1 MEQRVQVLEWE
12 LGQVEQDKNEAEL
25 TLTLREQEL
34 IAKLQPEI
42 DRLQLLLQEKAVE
55 LTSALDSIEKYKG
68 KNATLTES
76 IQVLQRETEKLQDE
90 QDQLVI
96 KLGKDKGEPARLAK
110 KAGVVDK
117 ALAGMKDDL
126 NRAQTEGANLEAT
139 LTAVTDE
146 KRQRED
152 DILSME
158 KELKGLIDEYEVLR
172 SDADRIQ
179 NQKRQESEVHK
190 SLYETGAD
198 LDRRL
203 AGLEHSQ
210 KLASDK
216 KQKLGK
222 ELYDS
227 KKRYKKVQNQKRQIE
242 NQLRDYLKQIE
253 EEQKKQSNLEEDR
266 QRQQEMRDKL
276 SDEYNI
282 LAKKV
287 LDEEGL
293 ERDRSGRLEG
303 VEKEISEADTKAQET
318 REEEGQLQKKMQ
330 WLGVERE
337 QMARKASMQVTQARE
352 KNEELKIKKLLILD
366 LTKKLQETEAMLK
379 HYIILYEDAK
389 NDRNKYVKLIQNSSQ
404 DLAETKERIKILQN
418 EVEILRNES
427 AEKDRALKEE
437 RHEVQKSRHER
448 DKTRGEINKLDFVI
462 KQKQSISQQQVQE
475 IGKLNAII
483 NTLEKEMIDLKHKH
497 EAACESRNYTGIQLI
512 DRNDE
517 LCILYEKSNIQESV
531 QKKGEKEI
539 RAKEDEIRM
548 LNLELAEVQRM
559 IEVVRKQIPLMP
571 TLANEVL
578 SLKSDLDAAKME
590 QKELSD
596 KIQDPTNKERY
607 RELPGEDP
615 DQEALEAKIQ
625 VLEERL
631 NNKKEELLEKELV
644 LEEISNLAKNLREQ
658 ALSGRQSTLELAE
671 RVNDF
676 QARIKDLTRK
686 MMATVSELSIF
697 QVTAQKLQKEKEEY
711 ETIVESAYSR
721 LEEGL
726 PPTEDCE
733 TELERMLRD
742 ERMRAEERAER
753 KQRELEEKEQPDM
766 ATKTTAM
773 SRVHNYV
780 PAGTVGLPSLG
791 LPQPYTVFMP
801 FVPSEAGATRRHFRK
816 PNPPPIEF

>member
-1 MEQRVQVLEWE
+1 MQVLEWE

-158 KELKGLIDEYEVLR
+158 KELKGLIEEYEVLR

-203 AGLEHSQ
+203 VGLEHSQ

-596 KIQDPTNKERY
+596 TIQDPSNKDRY

>member
-1 MEQRVQVLEWE
+1 VQVLEWE

-158 KELKGLIDEYEVLR
+158 KELKGLIEEYEVLR

-203 AGLEHSQ
+203 VGLEHSQ

-596 KIQDPTNKERY
+596 TIQDPSNKDRY

>member
-1 MEQRVQVLEWE
+1 MQVLEWE

-42 DRLQLLLQEKAVE
+42 DRLQSLLQDKAVE
-55 LTSALDSIEKYKG
+55 LTTALDSIEKFKS
-68 KNATLTES
+68 KNASLADS

-117 ALAGMKDDL
+117 ALSGMKDDL
-126 NRAQTEGANLEAT
+126 ARAQTEGANLEAT
-139 LTAVTDE
+139 LNAVNEE
-146 KRQRED
+146 KIQRED

-158 KELKGLIDEYEVLR
+158 KELKGLIDDYEVLR
-172 SDADRIQ
+172 TDADRIQ

-190 SLYETGAD
+190 SLYEHGAD
-198 LDRRL
+198 LDRKIMS
-203 AGLEHSQ
+203 LEHSQ
-210 KLASDK
+210 KLTSDK

-227 KKRYKKVQNQKRQIE
+227 KKRYKKVYNQKRQIE

-253 EEQKKQSNLEEDR
+253 EERKKQGNLEEDR

-303 VEKEISEADTKAQET
+303 VEKEIGEADGKAQET
-318 REEEGQLQKKMQ
+318 REEEAQLQKKMQ

-366 LTKKLQETEAMLK
+366 LTKKLQETEGMLK

-483 NTLEKEMIDLKHKH
+483 NTLEKEMIELKHKH
-497 EAACESRNYTGIQLI
+497 ESACESRNYTGIQLI

-571 TLANEVL
+571 TLANEIL
-578 SLKSDLDAAKME
+578 SLKAELDAAKSE

-596 KIQDPTNKERY
+596 QIQDPSNRARY

-658 ALSGRQSTLELAE
+658 ALSGRQATLDLAE

-686 MMATVSELSIF
+686 MMATVSELSMF

-711 ETIVESAYSR
+711 ETIVETAYSR
-721 LEEGL
+721 LEQSL

-733 TELERMLRD
+733 SELERMVRD

-753 KQRELEEKEQPDM
+753 KQREAEEKEQPDM
-766 ATKTTAM
+766 AVKTTAL
-773 SRVHNYV
+773 SRVHNYI
-780 PAGTVGLPSLG
+780 PAGTVGQPSLG
-791 LPQPYTVFMP
+791 LPQPYAVFMP

>member
-1 MEQRVQVLEWE
+1 MQVLEWE

-42 DRLQLLLQEKAVE
+42 DRLQTLMQEKAVE
-55 LTSALDSIEKYKG
+55 LTTALDSIDKYKG
-68 KNATLTES
+68 KNVTLTDS

-126 NRAQTEGANLEAT
+126 SRAQTEGANLDAT
-139 LTAVTDE
+139 LTAVTEE

-152 DILSME
+152 DILNME

-172 SDADRIQ
+172 GDADRIQ

-190 SLYETGAD
+190 SLYEHGAD
-198 LDRRL
+198 LDRKL
-203 AGLEHSQ
+203 MGLEHNQ
-210 KLASDK
+210 KLSSDK

-293 ERDRSGRLEG
+293 EHDRSGRLES
-303 VEKEISEADTKAQET
+303 VEKEIAEGDTKAQET
-318 REEEGQLQKKMQ
+318 REEEAQLQKKMQ

-497 EAACESRNYTGIQLI
+497 ESACESRNYTGIQLI

-571 TLANEVL
+571 TLANEVID
-578 SLKSDLDAAKME
+578 LKKELDEVKME
-590 QKELSD
+590 QKELSEQ
-596 KIQDPTNKERY
+596 IQDPSNTDRY

-721 LEEGL
+721 IEQGQ

-733 TELERMLRD
+733 TELERMMRD

-753 KQRELEEKEQPDM
+753 KQREAEEKEQPDM

-780 PAGTVGLPSLG
+780 PAGTAGQPSLG

>member
-1 MEQRVQVLEWE
+1 MQVLEWE

-25 TLTLREQEL
+25 TLTMREQEL

-42 DRLQLLLQEKAVE
+42 DRLQTLMQEKAVE
-55 LTSALDSIEKYKG
+55 LTTALDSIDKFKG
-68 KNATLTES
+68 KNVTLTES

-126 NRAQTEGANLEAT
+126 SRAQTEGTNLEGA
-139 LTAVTDE
+139 LTAITEE

-152 DILSME
+152 DILNME
-158 KELKGLIDEYEVLR
+158 KELKGLIEEYEILR
-172 SDADRIQ
+172 GDADRIQ

-190 SLYETGAD
+190 SLQEHGAD
-198 LDRRL
+198 LERKQM
-203 AGLEHSQ
+203 GLEHNQ
-210 KLASDK
+210 KLSSDK

-242 NQLRDYLKQIE
+242 NQLRDYLKQIA

-293 ERDRSGRLEG
+293 EHDRSSRLES
-303 VEKEISEADTKAQET
+303 VEKEIAEGDTKAQET
-318 REEEGQLQKKMQ
+318 REEEAQLQKKMQ

-497 EAACESRNYTGIQLI
+497 ESACESRNYTGIQLI

-578 SLKSDLDAAKME
+578 SLKRELDEVKME
-590 QKELSD
+590 QKELSEQ
-596 KIQDPTNKERY
+596 IQDPSNKARY

-721 LEEGL
+721 IEQGQ

-733 TELERMLRD
+733 MELERMMRD

-753 KQRELEEKEQPDM
+753 KQREAEEKEQPDM

-780 PAGTVGLPSLG
+780 PAGTAGQPSLG

>member
-1 MEQRVQVLEWE
+1 
-12 LGQVEQDKNEAEL
+12 
-25 TLTLREQEL
+25 
-34 IAKLQPEI
+34 
-42 DRLQLLLQEKAVE
+42 
-55 LTSALDSIEKYKG
+55 
-68 KNATLTES
+68 
-76 IQVLQRETEKLQDE
+76 
-90 QDQLVI
+90 
-96 KLGKDKGEPARLAK
+96 
-110 KAGVVDK
+110 
-117 ALAGMKDDL
+117 MKDDL
-126 NRAQTEGANLEAT
+126 SRAQTEGANLEAT
-139 LTAVTDE
+139 LTAVTEE

-152 DILSME
+152 DILNME

-172 SDADRIQ
+172 GDADRIQ

-190 SLYETGAD
+190 SLYEHGAD
-198 LDRRL
+198 LDRKL
-203 AGLEHSQ
+203 MGLEHNQ
-210 KLASDK
+210 KLSSDK

-293 ERDRSGRLEG
+293 EHDRSGRLEG
-303 VEKEISEADTKAQET
+303 VEKEIAEGDTKAQET
-318 REEEGQLQKKMQ
+318 REEEAQLQKKMQ

-497 EAACESRNYTGIQLI
+497 ESACESRNYTGIQLI

-578 SLKSDLDAAKME
+578 SLKRELDEVKME
-590 QKELSD
+590 QKELSE
-596 KIQDPTNKERY
+596 KIQDPSNKERY

-721 LEEGL
+721 IEQGQ

-733 TELERMLRD
+733 TELERMMRD

-753 KQRELEEKEQPDM
+753 KQREAEEKEQPDM

-780 PAGTVGLPSLG
+780 PAGTAGQPSLG

>member
-1 MEQRVQVLEWE
+1 VEQRVQVLEWE

-596 KIQDPTNKERY
+596 TIQDPSNKDRY